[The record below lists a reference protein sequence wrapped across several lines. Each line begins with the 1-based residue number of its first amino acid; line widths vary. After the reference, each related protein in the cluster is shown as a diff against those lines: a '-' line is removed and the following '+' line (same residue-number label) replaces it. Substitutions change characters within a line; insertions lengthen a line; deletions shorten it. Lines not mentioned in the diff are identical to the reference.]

1 MLLSIRRLACAACLF
16 VLVLPGCRKKD
27 DAAAKANEPALTVSV
42 VPVLQQQ
49 VANGITVSGPVS
61 PVEEMQLGVEVSGQR
76 VTALKVDV
84 GQWVKAGQVLLTLD
98 HRTLDAGLAQANAN
112 LRQAQAGAALARSNL
127 VRGEGLAKDKFI
139 SASQLDQLRAEKQQ
153 ADAQLATAQAARDTS
168 ALQRSFAELRAP
180 ANGQISKRL
189 VQPGQIV
196 AGGTELM
203 RLIRDGKL
211 EWRAELPSS
220 QLSLVKPGDRIALRG
235 RDGETVEGRVRA
247 VSPGVDAGTRTG
259 TIYADLPNPEGL
271 HPGSY
276 LEGRID
282 TGLADS
288 PVVPAAAIVLRDG
301 FQTVFV
307 VDVQNKVHATRI
319 ETGNKDAGQVQVL
332 RGLKAGDRVVIE
344 GTGFLADGDVVKI
357 VAPSTANAANAKTGT
372 TP

>member
-1 MLLSIRRLACAACLF
+1 MSLSIRRLALVACL
-16 VLVLPGCRKKD
+16 LAIVLPGCKKQD
-27 DAAAKANEPALTVSV
+27 DAATKAAEPALTVSV
-42 VPVLQQQ
+42 IPVLQQQ
-49 VANGITVSGPVS
+49 VANGLTVSGPVS
-61 PVEEMQLGVEVSGQR
+61 PVEEMQLGVEISGQR

-98 HRTLDAGLAQANAN
+98 HRTLDAALAQADAN
-112 LRQAQAGAALARSNL
+112 LKQAQAGAVLAKANL
-127 VRGEGLAKDKFI
+127 VRGEGLAKDHYI
-139 SASQLDQLRAEKQQ
+139 SASQLDQLRAAKLQ
-153 ADAQLATAQAARDTS
+153 ADAQLATAQAARDAS

-189 VQPGQIV
+189 VQPGQIA

-211 EWRAELPSS
+211 EWRAELPAS

-235 RDGETVEGRVRA
+235 RDGEMVEGRVRA
-247 VSPGVDAGTRTG
+247 VSPGVDASSRTG
-259 TIYADLPNPEGL
+259 TMYADLPQPQGL
-271 HPGSY
+271 HPGTY

-288 PVVPAAAIVLRDG
+288 PVVPSAAIVLRDG

-307 VDVQNKVHATRI
+307 VDAQNKVHATRI
-319 ETGNKDAGQVQVL
+319 DTGSKDGGQVQVL
-332 RGLKAGDRVVIE
+332 RGLKAGDRVVVE
-344 GTGFLADGDVVKI
+344 GTGFLADGDVVKV
-357 VAPSTANAANAKTGT
+357 VAPSAAGVAKTGT

>member
-1 MLLSIRRLACAACLF
+1 MSSSIRRLACAACLL
-16 VLVLPGCRKKD
+16 VLVLPACKKD
-27 DAAAKANEPALTVSV
+27 DAATKAAEPALTVSV
-42 VPVLQQQ
+42 VPVLQKQ
-49 VANGITVSGPVS
+49 VANGLTVSGPVS

-98 HRTLDAGLAQANAN
+98 HRTLDAALAQANAN
-112 LRQAQAGAALARSNL
+112 LRQAQAGAALAKSNL
-127 VRGEGLAKDKFI
+127 VRGEGMAKDHYI
-139 SASQLDQLRAEKQQ
+139 SASQLDQLRASKQQ

-180 ANGQISKRL
+180 ANGQVSKRL

-220 QLSLVKPGDRIALRG
+220 QLSQVKPGDRIALHG

-247 VSPGVDAGTRTG
+247 VSPGVDASTRTG
-259 TIYADLPNPEGL
+259 TVYADLPNPEGL

-307 VDVQNKVHATRI
+307 VDAQHKVHATRI
-319 ETGNKDAGQVQVL
+319 ETGNKEGGQVQVV
-332 RGLKAGDRVVIE
+332 RGLKAGDRVVVE
-344 GTGFLADGDVVKI
+344 GTGFLADGDVVKV
-357 VAPSTANAANAKTGT
+357 VAASTASAANANAGT

>member
-1 MLLSIRRLACAACLF
+1 MSSSIRRLAFAACLF
-16 VLVLPGCRKKD
+16 ALVLPACKKTD
-27 DAAAKANEPALTVSV
+27 DATAKAAEPALTVSV
-42 VPVLQQQ
+42 TPVVQKQ

-61 PVEEMQLGVEVSGQR
+61 AVEEMQLGVEISGQR

-112 LRQAQAGAALARSNL
+112 LKQAQAGAALAKANL
-127 VRGEGLAKDKFI
+127 VRGEGLVKDHYI
-139 SASQLDQLRAEKQQ
+139 SASQLDQLRAAKQQ

-168 ALQRSFAELRAP
+168 ALQRSFADLRAP

-203 RLIRDGKL
+203 RLIRDGRL

-247 VSPGVDAGTRTG
+247 VSPGVDASTRTG
-259 TIYADLPNPEGL
+259 TMYADLPQPQGL
-271 HPGSY
+271 HPGTY

-282 TGLADS
+282 TGLTDS

-301 FQTVFV
+301 FQTVFS
-307 VDVQNKVHATRI
+307 VDAQNKVHATRI
-319 ETGNKDAGQVQVL
+319 ETGSKDGGQVQVV

-344 GTGFLADGDVVKI
+344 GTGFLADGDVVKV
-357 VAPSTANAANAKTGT
+357 VAPSTTNAANAGT